1 MVGNTNLKAETLNT
15 IDIVISN
22 FLAKIKL
29 NLNNWACLNE
39 TQSRHSYS
47 LIKELKS
54 VRYWEHHTHFSYKYT
69 KMIIT
74 DKKLLKIIYVVRILT
89 TL

>member
-29 NLNNWACLNE
+29 NLNN
-39 TQSRHSYS
+39 
-47 LIKELKS
+47 
-54 VRYWEHHTHFSYKYT
+54 
-69 KMIIT
+69 
-74 DKKLLKIIYVVRILT
+74 
-89 TL
+89 